1 MAVNAPTRRCPQSPV
16 PIGMPPMPLSE
27 PEKTGLYPRELE
39 TLETLRDGTVRVGLR
54 PLHPDDKA
62 ALYDLA
68 AHMTAEDVRLRFFT
82 PLHGLPDALVARLL
96 RLDEDRCMALAAL
109 HDGAVLGIARYTAG
123 SGSPVGRIRGRRAQR
138 LERPRDRLSADDP
151 ADRNRPTPRDR
162 RARRRGF
169 ARKPPD
175 VGDVPRI
182 RLFRCTPTRQIRL
195 WSWCEKP
202 A

>member
-1 MAVNAPTRRCPQSPV
+1 
-16 PIGMPPMPLSE
+16 MPPMPLSE

-39 TLETLRDGTVRVGLR
+39 TLETLRDGTVVGLR

-109 HDGAVLGIARYTAG
+109 HDGAVLGIARYTAEADRRSAEYAIAVRSDWKG
-123 SGSPVGRIRGRRAQR
+123 RGIGYLLMTRLIEIARRHGIGELVGEV
-138 LERPRDRLSADDP
+138 LHENRPMLAMCREFGFSLHADP
-151 ADRNRPTPRDR
+151 ADP
-162 RARRRGF
+162 ALVVV
-169 ARKPPD
+169 RKP
-175 VGDVPRI
+175 
-182 RLFRCTPTRQIRL
+182 L
-195 WSWCEKP
+195 S
-202 A
+202 